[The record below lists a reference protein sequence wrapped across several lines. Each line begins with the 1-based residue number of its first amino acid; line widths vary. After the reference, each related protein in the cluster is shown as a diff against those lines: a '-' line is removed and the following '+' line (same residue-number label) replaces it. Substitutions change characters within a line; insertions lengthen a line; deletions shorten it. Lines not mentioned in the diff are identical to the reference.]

1 MQQNKMKN
9 TERENRIYNEIIVD
23 CYDEEEQK
31 MGWYYYLEENTL
43 FRFKAEANFKKRN
56 RTKIKQKVDV
66 LQLSSNEGFEND
78 LLIGV
83 CYHEDI
89 FDVPL
94 LILLNIKAN
103 EKTIEA
109 IEDWR
114 YWNSK

>member
-1 MQQNKMKN
+1 MLLNKNKC
-9 TERENRIYNEIIVD
+9 T
-23 CYDEEEQK
+23 CKEE
-31 MGWYYYLEENTL
+31 GCSCG
-43 FRFKAEANFKKRN
+43 
-56 RTKIKQKVDV
+56 KQVA
-66 LQLSSNEGFEND
+66 NEGFEND
-78 LLIGV
+78 LLRGV